1 MQTMNQCVI
10 DGHGD
15 KAGESLLTSGTLAQR
30 QPYVQKERG
39 MYRRLRRMLALALAV
54 LFVVTALAL
63 ADDGQKMSGMVTNV
77 DAKKGSI
84 TLMTK
89 DGKPRA
95 LLAPKNVL
103 AEVQSGDSV
112 ELSVEGNK
120 IKTLHK
126 K

>member
-1 MQTMNQCVI
+1 
-10 DGHGD
+10 
-15 KAGESLLTSGTLAQR
+15 
-30 QPYVQKERG
+30 